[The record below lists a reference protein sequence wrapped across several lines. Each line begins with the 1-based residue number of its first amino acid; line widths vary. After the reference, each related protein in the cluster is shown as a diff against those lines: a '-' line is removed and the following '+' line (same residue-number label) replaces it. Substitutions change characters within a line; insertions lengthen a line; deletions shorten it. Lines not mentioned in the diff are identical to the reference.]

1 MGETLATLESA
12 ENASPFFREMLTGL
26 ARLFTFD
33 VASNSTMEIFINDI
47 PEEGLHETGKF
58 PASIFDL
65 SPDDTIRPM
74 GAVLF
79 DVHIHAFDEVIAF
92 YGSLKG
98 PFQLKCG
105 TCLEYNDYEA
115 DFSDWKTDL
124 DLEEKQRSFI
134 LEEVIREEFILNL
147 PEHLRCDELI
157 EGHVCPKAE
166 LVDQVLESAESDDES
181 GGNPD
186 AWKALDDL

>member
-1 MGETLATLESA
+1 
-12 ENASPFFREMLTGL
+12 
-26 ARLFTFD
+26 
-33 VASNSTMEIFINDI
+33 MEIFIKDI
-47 PEEGLHETGKF
+47 PEEGLHESGQF

-65 SPDDTIRPM
+65 SPEDSIRPM
-74 GAVLF
+74 GAVF
-79 DVHIHAFDEVIAF
+79 YDVHIHAFDGIISF
-92 YGSLKG
+92 YGTLKG

-105 TCLEYNDYEA
+105 TCLEYNGYEA
-115 DFSDWKTDL
+115 DFPEWNSDL
-124 DLEEKQRSFI
+124 DLEEKQRSFL

-157 EGHVCPKAE
+157 ENHLCPKAE
-166 LVDQVLESAESDDES
+166 LVDRVLGSAESDEEP